1 MKEVIIKN
9 FGFLFE
15 EELLHEMEAV
25 GSYKAVTSGET
36 LIEIGQYVKFM
47 PLLLSG
53 AIKVFR
59 QDEQG
64 DEYILYFLEKGDTC
78 AMTLN
83 CCLGQ
88 AKSQIKAVAEM
99 ETELLMIPVQKMEEW
114 MTYRSWRSFVFESY
128 NTRLTEMLEAID
140 SLAFMNLDGRILKYL
155 KDKVLINKTAILL
168 FTHQEIAEELN
179 TSRVVVSRVL
189 KKMEQDKIIQL
200 HRNKIEVLQY

>member
-1 MKEVIIKN
+1 MKEVIKEN

-15 EELLHEMEAV
+15 KELLEEIEAV
-25 GSYKAVTSGET
+25 GNYKKVASGEA

-155 KDKVLINKTAILL
+155 KDKVLINKTDTLPL
-168 FTHQEIAEELN
+168 THQEIAEELN

>member
-1 MKEVIIKN
+1 MKSVVREN
-9 FGFLFE
+9 FGLLFE
-15 EELLHEMEAV
+15 ETLLKEIESA
-25 GSYKAVTSGET
+25 GTYKKVAAADT

-88 AKSQIKAVAEM
+88 SKSQIKAIAEM
-99 ETELLMIPVQKMEEW
+99 ETELLMVPIQKMEEW
-114 MTYRSWRSFVFESY
+114 MTHRSWRSFVFESY

-155 KDKVLINKTAILL
+155 KDKVLINKTSILPL
-168 FTHQEIAEELN
+168 THQEIAEDLN

-200 HRNKIEVLQY
+200 HRSKIEVLQ

>member
-1 MKEVIIKN
+1 MKSVIREN

-15 EELLHEMEAV
+15 EALLQEIEAA
-25 GSYKAVTSGET
+25 GTYKKVAAADT

-88 AKSQIKAVAEM
+88 SKSQIKAIAEM
-99 ETELLMIPVQKMEEW
+99 ETELLMVPVQKMEEW

-155 KDKVLINKTAILL
+155 KDKVLINKTSTLPL
-168 FTHQEIAEELN
+168 THQEIAEELN

-189 KKMEQDKIIQL
+189 KKMEQEKIIQL

>member
-1 MKEVIIKN
+1 MKSVVSQN
-9 FGFLFE
+9 FSLLFE
-15 EELLHEMEAV
+15 ETLLKEIESA
-25 GSYKAVTSGET
+25 GTYKKVAAADT

-88 AKSQIKAVAEM
+88 SKSQIKAIAEM
-99 ETELLMIPVQKMEEW
+99 ETELLMVPIQKMEEW
-114 MTYRSWRSFVFESY
+114 MTHRSWRSFVFESY

-155 KDKVLINKTAILL
+155 KDKVLINKTSILPL
-168 FTHQEIAEELN
+168 THQEIAEELN

-200 HRNKIEVLQY
+200 HRSKIEVLQ

>member
-1 MKEVIIKN
+1 MKSVVREN
-9 FGFLFE
+9 FGLLFE
-15 EELLHEMEAV
+15 ETLLKEIESA
-25 GSYKAVTSGET
+25 GTYKKVAAADT

-88 AKSQIKAVAEM
+88 SKSQIKAIAEM
-99 ETELLMIPVQKMEEW
+99 ETELLMVPIQKMEEW
-114 MTYRSWRSFVFESY
+114 MTHRSWRSFVFESY

-155 KDKVLINKTAILL
+155 KDKVLINKTSILPL
-168 FTHQEIAEELN
+168 THQEIAEELN

-200 HRNKIEVLQY
+200 HRSKIEVLQ

>member
-1 MKEVIIKN
+1 MKSVVREN
-9 FGFLFE
+9 FGLLFE
-15 EELLHEMEAV
+15 ETLLKEIESA
-25 GSYKAVTSGET
+25 GTYKKVAAADT
-36 LIEIGQYVKFM
+36 LIEIGQHVKFM

-88 AKSQIKAVAEM
+88 SKSQIKAIAEM
-99 ETELLMIPVQKMEEW
+99 ETELLMVPIQKMEEW
-114 MTYRSWRSFVFESY
+114 MTHRSWRSFVFESY

-155 KDKVLINKTAILL
+155 KDKVLINKTSILPL
-168 FTHQEIAEELN
+168 THQEIAEELN

-200 HRNKIEVLQY
+200 HRSKIEVLQ

>member
-1 MKEVIIKN
+1 MKSVVREN
-9 FGFLFE
+9 FGLLFE
-15 EELLHEMEAV
+15 EILLKEIEST
-25 GSYKAVTSGET
+25 GTYKKVAAADT

-53 AIKVFR
+53 PIKVFR

-88 AKSQIKAVAEM
+88 SKSQIKAIAEM
-99 ETELLMIPVQKMEEW
+99 ETELLMVPIQKMEEW
-114 MTYRSWRSFVFESY
+114 MTHRSWRSFVFESY
-128 NTRLTEMLEAID
+128 NTRLTEMLEAVD

-155 KDKVLINKTAILL
+155 KDKVLINKTSILPL
-168 FTHQEIAEELN
+168 THQEITEELN
-179 TSRVVVSRVL
+179 TSRVVVSRLL

-200 HRNKIEVLQY
+200 HRSKIEVLQ